1 MTKYCLGIEIGGSK
15 LQLGLGEGRSASLQG
30 LWRASI
36 DLARGAEGIRER
48 IVQGYAELLAQTG
61 VARSQVAGAGIA
73 FGGPVNA
80 DQGMTVTS
88 HQVHGWDQF
97 PLAQWCQDHLGL
109 PASLQN
115 DADTAALAEALFGA
129 GQGFNPVMYLT
140 VGSGIGGGL
149 ILGGKIYRGCGPGAL
164 EIGHLRPGQLPRHVP
179 VSGGTVESIGS
190 GFGIT
195 QRAQAAI
202 DGYLETAKFV
212 QSHHGRSPHQ
222 GQVDPEFASRFKPAQ
237 DRFARLWDLC
247 GGDPSKIN
255 TQMIAQ
261 GARDGDRLSLE
272 LFSDATSVIGWAIAQ
287 AITLVNPGRVVI
299 GGGVSLIGEELF
311 FAPVRRAVAQHV
323 FGPFAGLAEIV
334 PAALQEEVVVY
345 GAVAVAADAFLKS

>member
-1 MTKYCLGIEIGGSK
+1 MVKQYLGIEIGGTK
-15 LQLGLGEGRSASLQG
+15 LQLGLGDGQSAALRG

-36 DLARGAEGIRER
+36 DPAQGAEGIRAQIR
-48 IVQGYAELLAQTG
+48 QGYDELLLQSKASRTD
-61 VARSQVAGAGIA
+61 VAGAGIA
-73 FGGPVNA
+73 FGGPVDA
-80 DQGMTVTS
+80 DRGMTVTS
-88 HQVHGWDQF
+88 HQVSGWDRF

-109 PASLQN
+109 PTSLQN

-129 GQGFNPVMYLT
+129 GRGFNPVMYLT

-149 ILGGKIYRGCGPGAL
+149 VLNGQIYRGCGPGAL
-164 EIGHLRPGQLPRHVP
+164 EIGHLRPGQLPRHIP
-179 VSGGTVESIGS
+179 LSGGTVESIGS

-195 QRAQAAI
+195 QRARKVIEGFLDTAA
-202 DGYLETAKFV
+202 FV
-212 QSHHGRSPHQ
+212 QAHHGNSPHQ
-222 GQVDPEFASRFKPAQ
+222 GQLDPEFASRFKPAQ
-237 DRFARLWDLC
+237 DRFSRLWELC
-247 GGDPSKIN
+247 GGEPARIN

-261 GARDGDRLSLE
+261 GARDGDKLALE
-272 LFSDATSVIGWAIAQ
+272 LLSDATSVIGWAIAQ

-311 FAPVRRAVAQHV
+311 FGPVRRACAQHV

-345 GAVAVAADAFLKS
+345 GAVAVAAEAFKHA